1 MPKARDGRVK
11 RETSERGPSSW
22 IGEVSVFRWI
32 GEVHQLADIGYG
44 DLHLCKGDFTA
55 DVIFWMSRES
65 SITL

>member
-11 RETSERGPSSW
+11 RETSERGLSSW
-22 IGEVSVFRWI
+22 IGEVSVFRCI

-55 DVIFWMSRES
+55 DATFWMSRKF
-65 SITL
+65 IVRL